1 MRYRSPGYTIFSWFN
16 YTFVLLLSLLCILPL
31 IHIFAVS
38 LSSKGPATA
47 NVINFWPVGFT
58 LDAYRQTIDNA
69 YFLRSFSI
77 GVQRTILG
85 TLIAMMVNI
94 AAAYSLSKSEIK
106 FRGRT
111 FYTWYFIVIML
122 FGGGLIPT
130 YLVVSGLGLT
140 NTIWALVIPGAMS
153 TWNIILMLNFFR
165 SLPAELEDA
174 SLIDGAGHF
183 RTLLQIYIPISIPG
197 IATVG
202 LFTIVGHWNSWF
214 DGIIYMKNM
223 RDYPLASFLQSIIVN
238 DNMSLTGIDVRK
250 LESFSNRTVKASQIF
265 ISALPI
271 LCIYPFLQKYFVKGL
286 VLGSVKE

>member
-1 MRYRSPGYTIFSWFN
+1 MHYRSRGYTVFSWFN

-38 LSSKGPATA
+38 LSGKGPATA
-47 NVINFWPVGFT
+47 NIVNFWPVDFT
-58 LDAYRQTIDNA
+58 LDAYRQTFDNA
-69 YFLRSFSI
+69 YFLRSFVI
-77 GVQRTILG
+77 GVQRTVLG
-85 TLIAMMVNI
+85 TLFAMIVNVS
-94 AAAYSLSKSEIK
+94 AAYSLSKSEIK

-111 FYTWYFIVIML
+111 LYTWYFIVIML

-140 NTIWALVIPGAMS
+140 NTIWALVIPSALS

-197 IATVG
+197 LATVG
-202 LFTIVGHWNSWF
+202 LFTMVGHWNSWF
-214 DGIIYMKNM
+214 DGIIYMSNM

-238 DNMSLTGIDVRK
+238 DNMSLTGIDIQK

-271 LCIYPFLQKYFVKGL
+271 LCVYPFLQRYFVKGL

>member
-47 NVINFWPVGFT
+47 NVVNFWPVGFT
-58 LDAYRQTIDNA
+58 LDAYRQTFDNA

-165 SLPAELEDA
+165 SLPVELEDA

-223 RDYPLASFLQSIIVN
+223 KDYPLASFLQSIIVN